1 VSARRLFPYA
11 ATFVVLLVVAAIF
24 VIRPTPFIGV
34 TPSAMASSLGG
45 SVSAGGPVSCT
56 EAGED
61 EWSCDAG
68 AAGAAAR
75 SFDVT
80 VNGFGCWT
88 ATPQGGKPVVGTPAT
103 ITGCITVFDH

>member
-1 VSARRLFPYA
+1 MSARRLFPYV
-11 ATFVVLLVVAAIF
+11 ATFVALLVVGAIF

-34 TPSAMASSLGG
+34 TPGAMASSLGG
-45 SVSAGGPVSCT
+45 SVNAGGPVSCR

-68 AAGAAAR
+68 ATGTAAR

-88 ATPQGGKPVVGTPAT
+88 ATPQGGRPVIGTQAT
-103 ITGCITVFDH
+103 ITGCITVFDN

>member
-1 VSARRLFPYA
+1 VSARRLFPYV
-11 ATFVVLLVVAAIF
+11 ATFVALLVVATIF

-34 TPSAMASSLGG
+34 TPGAMASSLGD
-45 SVSAGGPVSCT
+45 SAAAGPVSC
-56 EAGED
+56 EESGED

-68 AAGAAAR
+68 TATGGAR

-88 ATPQGGKPVVGTPAT
+88 ATPQGSGPEIGTPAT